1 MTIEVTE
8 HDLTDLT
15 EYATITIAFEVR
27 SLLDVTEDF
36 ETPGTFILSER
47 HLSVPYVK
55 DYDAIAGE
63 RPTDWARRFDLSNW
77 RLFRALLNDVY
88 VGGAIVAVRTPELTM
103 LQGRDD
109 LAVIWDIRVLPEIRG
124 RGVGT
129 ALLRQ
134 AENWARVKSCRH
146 FKVETQNI
154 NVGGCRFYAA
164 LGFELIEVNRHAYS
178 EFPDEIQLI
187 WQKVLD
193 ERESAG

>member
-1 MTIEVTE
+1 MTIEFTE

-15 EYATITIAFEVR
+15 EYATITITFEVR
-27 SLLDVTEDF
+27 SVLDVTEDF
-36 ETPGTFILSER
+36 ETAGTFILSER
-47 HLSVPYVK
+47 HLSVAYVK

-109 LAVIWDIRVLPEIRG
+109 LAVIWDIRVLPKIRG

-129 ALLRQ
+129 ALFRK
-134 AENWARVKSCRH
+134 AEGWARTK
-146 FKVETQNI
+146 
-154 NVGGCRFYAA
+154 
-164 LGFELIEVNRHAYS
+164 
-178 EFPDEIQLI
+178 
-187 WQKVLD
+187 
-193 ERESAG
+193 SAGTLEWRRRISMLLPVDIMQPRASN